1 MIQRRQ
7 KYWLNWLTPGRV
19 PHSCPRTFKTQRR
32 GDRRSIGSLSALHLI
47 QIVGLSD
54 FILSISRAC
63 CSGFIYQ
70 EKQNI
75 QGATTVLTQT
85 AAAAG
90 LHRMKMFGRM
100 MSCCVALLLTFSS
113 VSAVRRALNSITDLR
128 SVGFGQS
135 VPEQSLWLL
144 RWFANEIDINGDISL
159 IFDPHSGDYGSHH
172 YRNDEQLLEPLPWG
186 YHYYSLGNIH
196 REGSLRLPH
205 HVFQSEHEAGNRARI
220 IIRVREQNVGRR
232 TSQIID
238 RVYITQHYEIYEDRR
253 TAYDPQHTYQV
264 TTNLLTELR
273 RFSFDRDNIN
283 LQSRRVVQENYSSHE
298 YNRRPHDVLQS
309 SQSCQNHTFVFSE
322 RYNSNLHFQSQD
334 DNTCVYCFICAVVI
348 VASLV
353 FGLLY
358 LSYSPK

>member
-1 MIQRRQ
+1 MMV
-7 KYWLNWLTPGRV
+7 LLFNT
-19 PHSCPRTFKTQRR
+19 
-32 GDRRSIGSLSALHLI
+32 LI
-47 QIVGLSD
+47 QIAGLST
-54 FILSISRAC
+54 FILSTSRTC

-75 QGATTVLTQT
+75 KGATTVLTQT
-85 AAAAG
+85 AAAN

-135 VPEQSLWLL
+135 ANDHSFRFL
-144 RWFANEIDINGDISL
+144 RWFASAVDININGDIRL
-159 IFDPHSGDYGSHH
+159 TFNPNSGDYGSHY
-172 YRNDEQLLEPLPWG
+172 YRNNEQLLEPLPWG
-186 YHYYSLGNIH
+186 YQYYSLGNIH

-205 HVFQSEHEAGNRARI
+205 HVIQSEHEYGNRARI
-220 IIRVREQNVGRR
+220 IIRVRAQNVGWQ

-238 RVYITQHYEIYEDRR
+238 RVYITQHYGTSEHRGTE
-253 TAYDPQHTYQV
+253 YDPQHTYQV

-273 RFSFDRDNIN
+273 SFSLDRYNIN
-283 LQSRRVVQENYSSHE
+283 LQSRRVIQQNYSSHE
-298 YNRRPHDVLQS
+298 YNRRPHAVLHS
-309 SQSCQNHTFVFSE
+309 SQSRQNNAFVFSE
-322 RYNSNLHFQSQD
+322 SQD
-334 DNTCVYCFICAVVI
+334 DNTCVYSFICAVVI